1 VGRGASNAPPESL
14 RMRRPGCVMKRWAR
28 KAALS
33 SLRSCDVAA
42 VLFTGCS
49 LRCTPGGCH
58 AATSWGDGSITRLA
72 IVRIALKAASAVST
86 RSQTFQLGDLPTEGR
101 KLMGCRGVRQRP
113 RVSDWQWPALHR
125 LALQTPYQLSALGF
139 QLSRLRYLETGRLA
153 PFSGTYVYRSSRPRR
168 SNGVAQ

>member
-72 IVRIALKAASAVST
+72 IVRIHSTKGLPRASATQSNV
-86 RSQTFQLGDLPTEGR
+86 PT
-101 KLMGCRGVRQRP
+101 
-113 RVSDWQWPALHR
+113 W
-125 LALQTPYQLSALGF
+125 
-139 QLSRLRYLETGRLA
+139 
-153 PFSGTYVYRSSRPRR
+153 
-168 SNGVAQ
+168 